1 MATVRANESFTA
13 NGRIIVAGLF
23 YDDTDPIVKGR
34 EALFSELDVVR
45 VEQATA
51 APGEKRSTKVRK

>member
-1 MATVRANESFTA
+1 MATVRAKESFTA
-13 NGRIIVAGLF
+13 DGRIIAAGLF
-23 YDDTDPIVKGR
+23 YDDADPIVKGR
-34 EALFSELDVVR
+34 EALFEPIEVVR